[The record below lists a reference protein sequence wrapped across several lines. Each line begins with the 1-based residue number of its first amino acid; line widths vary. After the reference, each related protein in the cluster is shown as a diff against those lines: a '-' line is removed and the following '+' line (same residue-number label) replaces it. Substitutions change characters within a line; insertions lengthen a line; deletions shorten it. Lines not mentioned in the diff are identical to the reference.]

1 MRTAADFAT
10 VLLFQLTEVNVPDKT
25 EQGLSALTP
34 QLSLL
39 PDNLSRAILK
49 HIHQCIHYE
58 PTIGIMGKSGVG
70 KSSLCNTLF
79 NPAPAKVSAIKGC
92 TRRVQI
98 YQLSL
103 APHALLIVDFPGI
116 GETPEL
122 DRIYTRLYQHWLGQ
136 LDLIIWVLKADDR
149 AWNNDIRCYR
159 QLISQGADPVRFL
172 FVLNQADKIEPC
184 REWDLATHQPSL
196 LQQQHLQIKIAQVNT
211 LFSPRHPVLAVSASE
226 GFNMLLWA
234 ETFIRALPDNASSA
248 VTRQL
253 ESTYRTENIIN
264 TARDNFARG
273 VGDIF
278 DDALSAMQTTGVMV
292 YQLKRLRHRLLSVV
306 RAVWHFLF

>member
-1 MRTAADFAT
+1 MNKEFD
-10 VLLFQLTEVNVPDKT
+10 VN
-25 EQGLSALTP
+25 
-34 QLSLL
+34 SLL
-39 PDNLSRAILK
+39 KSVLSPFPADTAHCISHHLSRTILK
-49 HIHQCIHYE
+49 HVHQCIHYE

-79 NPAPAKVSAIKGC
+79 NPPPAKVSAIKGC
-92 TRRVQI
+92 TRRVQT
-98 YQLSL
+98 YQWAL

-122 DRIYTRLYQHWLGQ
+122 DRLYPRLYQHWLGQ

-149 AWNNDIRCYR
+149 AWNDDIRCYR

-184 REWDLATHQPSL
+184 REWDLVTHQPSL
-196 LQQQHLQIKIAQVNT
+196 RQQQHLQVKIAQVNA

-253 ESTYRTENIIN
+253 ESGYRTENVIK

-278 DDALSAMQTTGVMV
+278 DDALSAMQTTGALVH
-292 YQLKRLRHRLLSVV
+292 QLKRLRHRLLSVV
-306 RAVWHFLF
+306 HAVWHFLF

>member
-1 MRTAADFAT
+1 
-10 VLLFQLTEVNVPDKT
+10 VPDKT
-25 EQGLSALTP
+25 EQGISALTQP
-34 QLSLL
+34 LSFFPEYLSL
-39 PDNLSRAILK
+39 AILK

-58 PTIGIMGKSGVG
+58 PTIAIMGKTGVG

-79 NPAPAKVSAIKGC
+79 TPPPAKVSAVKGC
-92 TRRVQI
+92 TRQVGR

-103 APHALLIVDFPGI
+103 APYALLIVDFPGI
-116 GETPEL
+116 GETPER
-122 DRIYTRLYQHWLGQ
+122 DRIYTRLYQHWLDK

-149 AWNNDIRCYR
+149 AWNDDIRCYN
-159 QLISQGADPVRFL
+159 QLISQGADPARFL

-184 REWDLATHQPSL
+184 REWNLVTHQPSL
-196 LQQQHLQIKIAQVNT
+196 LQQQHLQVKIAQVNA
-211 LFSPRHPVLAVSASE
+211 LFSPQHPVLAVSASE

-253 ESTYRTENIIN
+253 EPEYRTKNVIN
-264 TARDNFARG
+264 TAQDNFVRG

-278 DDALSAMQTTGVMV
+278 DDALCAMQTTGVLV
-292 YQLKRLRHRLLSVV
+292 RQFKRLRQRLLSVV
-306 RAVWHFLF
+306 RAVWHLLF

>member
-1 MRTAADFAT
+1 
-10 VLLFQLTEVNVPDKT
+10 VPDKT
-25 EQGLSALTP
+25 EQGISALTQP
-34 QLSLL
+34 LSFFPEYLSLG
-39 PDNLSRAILK
+39 ILK
-49 HIHQCIHYE
+49 HIHQYIHYE

-79 NPAPAKVSAIKGC
+79 NPPPANVSAVKGC
-92 TRRVQI
+92 TRQVGR

-103 APHALLIVDFPGI
+103 APYALLIVDFPGI
-116 GETPEL
+116 GETPER
-122 DRIYTRLYQHWLGQ
+122 DRIYTRLYQHWLGK

-149 AWNNDIRCYR
+149 AWNDDIRCYN
-159 QLISQGADPVRFL
+159 QLISQGADPARFL

-184 REWDLATHQPSL
+184 REWNLVTHQPSL
-196 LQQQHLQIKIAQVNT
+196 LQQQHLQVKIAQVNA
-211 LFSPRHPVLAVSASE
+211 LFSPQHPVLAVSASE

-253 ESTYRTENIIN
+253 EPEYRTKNVIN
-264 TARDNFARG
+264 TAQDNFVRG

-278 DDALSAMQTTGVMV
+278 DDALCAMQTTGVLV
-292 YQLKRLRHRLLSVV
+292 RQFKRLRQRLLSVV
-306 RAVWHFLF
+306 RAVWHLLF